1 MKITKSILSKKMAI
15 LTGIPD
21 YVAKKQVNQVFEL
34 LKKSVLENEKVM
46 ISGLGTFE
54 LQTGNVVF
62 FPSKKLKMEERSE
75 ENAVERGK

>member
-1 MKITKSILSKKMAI
+1 MKITKSILSKEMAI

-34 LKKSVLENEKVM
+34 LRKSVLENEKVM

-62 FPSKKLKMEERSE
+62 LPSKKLKMTERSE
-75 ENAVERGK
+75 KNAVERGK